1 MIYDIPSLSLCWC
14 CCCKLYK
21 IERESES
28 VGTAIVRSIRILK
41 AYLDQDRSTIQ
52 KHDVN
57 VNLIFLLLFCLF
69 GILEHSLG
77 CWMIE
82 IQLHIYKVCV

>member
-1 MIYDIPSLSLCWC
+1 MIFHHCCCWC
-14 CCCKLYK
+14 CCKLDK

-57 VNLIFLLLFCLF
+57 VNLIFLLFSF
-69 GILEHSLG
+69 VFVFLG
-77 CWMIE
+77 YLNIHWD
-82 IQLHIYKVCV
+82 VG